1 MLSLDNAFSIDDL
14 KDFEKR
20 NLNKLKENVD
30 FSYLVEPKIDGVAI
44 SLFYQ
49 NGKLIRAGTRGDGL
63 IGKMS
68 LTVLTMSEIPT
79 TLKKPT
85 LITLRKLK

>member
-30 FSYLVEPKIDGVAI
+30 FSYLVEPKIDGV
-44 SLFYQ
+44 Q
-49 NGKLIRAGTRGDGL
+49 
-63 IGKMS
+63 
-68 LTVLTMSEIPT
+68 
-79 TLKKPT
+79 
-85 LITLRKLK
+85 